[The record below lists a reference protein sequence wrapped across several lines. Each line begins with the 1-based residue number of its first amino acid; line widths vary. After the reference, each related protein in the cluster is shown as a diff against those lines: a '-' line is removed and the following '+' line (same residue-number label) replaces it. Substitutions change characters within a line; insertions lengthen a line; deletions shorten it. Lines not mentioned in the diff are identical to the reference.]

1 MTSILNAHVVE
12 YIKHLELR
20 NEKIIVEFFPVYERW
35 DREYTL
41 VARFTN
47 LADAMALSNE
57 KGRYYSV
64 GNKETKSFTIFESF
78 KEYEDWK
85 ADSVRRTALAK
96 LTNAE
101 RLALGL
107 N

>member
-1 MTSILNAHVVE
+1 VE
-12 YIKHLELR
+12 S
-20 NEKIIVEFFPVYERW
+20 FPVYESW
-35 DREYTL
+35 DRDYTL
-41 VARFTN
+41 VARFAN
-47 LADAMALSNE
+47 LADAMALSNK

-96 LTNAE
+96 LTDEE
-101 RLALGL
+101 RLAFRP

>member
-1 MTSILNAHVVE
+1 MKEITVE
-12 YIKHLELR
+12 S
-20 NEKIIVEFFPVYERW
+20 FPVYESW
-35 DREYTL
+35 DRDYTL
-41 VARFTN
+41 VARFAN

-57 KGRYYSV
+57 KGHYYSV
-64 GNKETKSFTIFESF
+64 GNKEVKSFTIFESF
-78 KEYEDWK
+78 KEYEDWR

-107 N
+107 AK

>member
-1 MTSILNAHVVE
+1 MKEIAVE
-12 YIKHLELR
+12 Y
-20 NEKIIVEFFPVYERW
+20 FPVYESW
-35 DREYTL
+35 DRDYTL

-47 LADAMALSNE
+47 LADAMTLSNK
-57 KGRYYSV
+57 KGCYYSV

-78 KEYEDWK
+78 KDYEDWK
-85 ADSVRRTALAK
+85 ADSVRRTADAK
-96 LTNAE
+96 LTDAE

>member
-1 MTSILNAHVVE
+1 MKEITA
-12 YIKHLELR
+12 
-20 NEKIIVEFFPVYERW
+20 EFFPVYESW
-35 DREYTL
+35 DRDYTL

-47 LADAMALSNE
+47 LADAMALSNK

-64 GNKETKSFTIFESF
+64 GNKEVKLCTIFESF
-78 KEYEDWK
+78 KEYEDWR

-101 RLALGL
+101 RQALGL
-107 N
+107 AK

>member
-1 MTSILNAHVVE
+1 MKDV
-12 YIKHLELR
+12 
-20 NEKIIVEFFPVYERW
+20 IVEFFPVYESWGR
-35 DREYTL
+35 DYTTL

-57 KGRYYSV
+57 KGHHYSV

-78 KEYEDWK
+78 KEYEDRE

-96 LTNAE
+96 LTDTE

-107 N
+107 AK

>member
-1 MTSILNAHVVE
+1 MKEITVE
-12 YIKHLELR
+12 S
-20 NEKIIVEFFPVYERW
+20 FPVYESW
-35 DREYTL
+35 DDYTL
-41 VARFTN
+41 VARFAD

-64 GNKETKSFTIFESF
+64 GNKEVKLFTIFESF
-78 KEYEDWK
+78 KEYEDWR

-107 N
+107 AK

>member
-1 MTSILNAHVVE
+1 MKEIT
-12 YIKHLELR
+12 
-20 NEKIIVEFFPVYERW
+20 VEFFPVYESWGRN
-35 DREYTL
+35 YTL

-47 LADAMALSNE
+47 LVDAMALSN
-57 KGRYYSV
+57 KNGYYYSV
-64 GNKETKSFTIFESF
+64 GDKETKSFTIFESF
-78 KEYEDWK
+78 KEYEDRE